1 MKKNVLT
8 LLGVLLTGM
17 SFAQS
22 NYNDQLVKL
31 GKSYKNFMFQNEPT
45 KDIVKDL
52 KTNVPDNLVTANN
65 FIIETITSKNK
76 LTTQPFIARPDD
88 NTLKQ
93 IYIIRQIDLNLR
105 EENQIDNTV
114 LIDSLTKK
122 DIPVNELV
130 DNYYGILFTAIG
142 NKNQPFNF
150 SKNDFKINEYGL
162 KNDTEKG
169 IFFLNC
175 MDLCGTNIWGFMN
188 VVKPANTNLALS
200 YIKKYPKFNGLPYY
214 QYADFQFP
222 DFEMIIEKDKGM
234 QSYKSYYLNKYYGT
248 LLYHLIC
255 LKKEGA
261 TVKEMNDLLLGSIL
275 KESNLYKYTEY
286 KEVLESIFK
295 VQKKE

>member
-8 LLGVLLTGM
+8 LLGVLLTGI

-45 KDIVKDL
+45 KDIIKDL
-52 KTNVPDNLVTANN
+52 KTNVPDNLITANS

-88 NTLKQ
+88 TTLKQ

-105 EENQIDNTV
+105 EENQMDNTV

-150 SKNDFKINEYGL
+150 SKADFKINEYGL

-234 QSYKSYYLNKYYGT
+234 QSYKSYYLNKYYET

-255 LKKEGA
+255 LNKEGG
-261 TVKEMNDLLLGSIL
+261 TEKEINNLLLGSIL
-275 KESNLYKYTEY
+275 KESNLYKYTEH

-295 VQKKE
+295 VQKKD